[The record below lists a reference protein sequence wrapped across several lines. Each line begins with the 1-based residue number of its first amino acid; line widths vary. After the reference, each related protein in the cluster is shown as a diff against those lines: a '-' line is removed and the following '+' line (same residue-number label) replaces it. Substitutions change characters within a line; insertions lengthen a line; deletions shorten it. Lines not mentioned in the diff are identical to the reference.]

1 MQDNVPPLTRQRQQS
16 LGSNG
21 ERIPSSC
28 VARLIAGLE
37 SDRKHLVE
45 DERTHPCTWRTVS
58 GFGLRCVQAI
68 GLFFAAAA
76 MVFFEFI
83 LIIWL
88 ASCDQGDIFDSVL
101 RSREHLFHI

>member
-1 MQDNVPPLTRQRQQS
+1 MMK
-16 LGSNG
+16 
-21 ERIPSSC
+21 ERI
-28 VARLIAGLE
+28 
-37 SDRKHLVE
+37 
-45 DERTHPCTWRTVS
+45 HPLGELFPAS
-58 GFGLRCVQAI
+58 GCGCVQAI